1 LKEVVPPDLSPS
13 REEPSPLR
21 RRLLLLILLLAL
33 VRGLLYVAIVP
44 PWQHYDEPTHF
55 EYVRLIA
62 ERRRLPRRDDY
73 DLGMRQEIASSMQAA
88 GFWKELTAPTID
100 FWSDIPP
107 SIGISELE
115 HPPLYYILLALP
127 QQLVSHQDVETQ
139 LYVARLGSVLLYLI
153 VVACAFGIVAEAF
166 PRRRWLPIAVAA
178 FIVLLPPFTD
188 LMSAVNNDA
197 GAAAATSLLLW
208 AAVRLLRR
216 GPSLIRVGGI
226 LALSAM
232 CWFTKSTAG
241 AVAVAVLLIL
251 LMNYAPKFYRRWL
264 WLALCLLIPVAV
276 VATFT
281 WGGQAA
287 HWYSHDPAAAANRV
301 TGDAVVGDSALVL
314 SSDGEKHP
322 RTIYQELSRPAG
334 EGLRGQVVTFG
345 TWLRTAEGS
354 EGFARLRL
362 SDGLTEQRHGVEV
375 TGDWEFYAFTAT
387 IGLDAPGVAV
397 YAILP
402 GQPDAARPVYLDG
415 VILVRGEMPVDQIPE
430 MSNPAG
436 TTGQWGGQQFTN
448 LLQNGSAEKV
458 WPGLRS
464 WIGNVSLHRQP
475 ASLIFH
481 SLWDWSRTAW
491 VYGFE
496 FLILFQSFWGGF
508 GWNHLRL
515 PAPYYYLLGAVTIAG
530 FIGIGI
536 GLVRLAKKRK
546 KGERWQRVAWGML
559 GVASLVSWGAAIL
572 RIHPVFETG
581 YINWPVARYAAASIV
596 PTATFL
602 CWGLLKVV
610 PGRWRKEFAWL
621 GLLGMIAM
629 DTIALWTVI
638 LPYYYGE

>member
-1 LKEVVPPDLSPS
+1 
-13 REEPSPLR
+13 LR

-62 ERRRLPRRDDY
+62 ERRQLPQRDDY
-73 DLGMRQEIASSMQAA
+73 DLTMRQEIASSMQAS

-100 FWSDIPP
+100 FWSEEPP

-139 LYVARLGSVLLYLI
+139 LYVARLGSVLLYLL
-153 VVACAFGIVAEAF
+153 VVASAFGLVAEAF
-166 PRRRWLPIAVAA
+166 PRQRWLPIAVAT
-178 FIVLLPPFTD
+178 FIVLLSPFTD

-216 GPSLIRVGGI
+216 GPSFIRVAV
-226 LALSAM
+226 LLSLSVI

-251 LMNYAPKFYRRWL
+251 LANYTPRPYRRWL
-264 WLALCLLIPVAV
+264 WLALCLLIPVTV
-276 VATFT
+276 IATFT

-287 HWYSHDPAAAANRV
+287 HWYSHDQAAAANRL
-301 TGDAVVGDSALVL
+301 TSDAVLGDSVLVL
-314 SSDGEKHP
+314 SVDGDKHP
-322 RTIYQELSRPAG
+322 RIVYQELSRPVG
-334 EGLRGQVVTFG
+334 QSLRGQAVTLG
-345 TWLRTAEGS
+345 TWLRTDKGS
-354 EGFARLRL
+354 EGFATLRL
-362 SDGLTEQRHGVEV
+362 SDGLTEQQQRVEV
-375 TGDWEFYAFTAT
+375 TSEWEFYAFTAT
-387 IGLDAPGVAV
+387 IGLDASGVAV
-397 YAILP
+397 YVFLP
-402 GQPDAARPVYLDG
+402 SQKNAASPVYVDG
-415 VILVRGEMPVDQIPE
+415 VILVSGEMPVDQIPE

-436 TTGQWGGQQFTN
+436 TAGHWGGQRFTN
-448 LLQNGSAEKV
+448 LLQNGSAEKA

-464 WIGNVSLHRQP
+464 WIGNASLHRQP

-481 SLWDWSRTAW
+481 SLWDWPRTGW

-508 GWNHLRL
+508 GWNHLGL
-515 PAPYYYLLGAVTIAG
+515 PNPYYYLLGAVTIAG
-530 FIGIGI
+530 FTGIGI
-536 GLVRLAKKRK
+536 ALVRPVKKSRR
-546 KGERWQRVAWGML
+546 GERWQRYAWGIL
-559 GVASLVSWGAAIL
+559 GIASLVSWGAAIL
-572 RIHPVFETG
+572 RIHPVFDTR
-581 YINWPVARYAAASIV
+581 YINWPVARYAAVSIV
-596 PTATFL
+596 PTATLL
-602 CWGLLKVV
+602 CWGLLQVV
-610 PGRWRKEFAWL
+610 PRRWRKEFVWL

-629 DTIALWTVI
+629 DTIALWTVV
-638 LPYYYGE
+638 LPYYYG